1 MSTRSLKVLQS
12 VREWPAGLWI
22 FSKLV
27 CFTAP
32 YFSSI
37 RPVFITLEPGYAK
50 AKLKKRRAVTN
61 HLGTVHAGVQWM
73 AAEAVGGVIALRN
86 FDPRR
91 YVVVVRSVEI
101 EFERPARGAIAVEAC
116 MSEDE
121 FQRIEALLEE
131 VGKAD
136 FELDIVIETEMGRV
150 TRAHGRYQLLV
161 RER

>member
-1 MSTRSLKVLQS
+1 MSGLRGDSEGQTSLEEI
-12 VREWPAGLWI
+12 RR
-22 FSKLV
+22 
-27 CFTAP
+27 FTHGSCP
-32 YFSSI
+32 IYEYI
-37 RPVFITLEPGYAK
+37 DLEILDSEPRIGRCRVEMTEA
-50 AKLKKRRAVTN
+50 TSN

-150 TRAHGRYQLLV
+150 TRAHGRYQLRV